1 MDKFT
6 LLPRISEKAYQ
17 MSQRENVKT
26 YVFEVPEGSTKQS
39 IARSVSLQF
48 DVAVTSVRTTNVKGK
63 AKQSYRKGLRPI
75 TGKRSDVKKAYVTL
89 RSGESLPL
97 FVEEAKE
104 EAKAAKAEEKVEKKT
119 AKKAKKAEK

>member
-1 MDKFT
+1 MDKFVI
-6 LLPRISEKAYQ
+6 LPRISEKAYQ

-26 YVFEVPEGSTKQS
+26 YVFEVPKDSTKQS

-48 DVAVTSVRTTNVKGK
+48 DVVVTSVRTTNVKGK

-75 TGKRSDVKKAYVTL
+75 AGKRSDVKKAYVTL

-104 EAKAAKAEEKVEKKT
+104 EAKAAKVEEK
-119 AKKAKKAEK
+119 ASKKAKKAEK